1 MKNTNDIF
9 KKNPEKHD
17 FPAAKDYLELL
28 YDESKAAE
36 LIKKLNDSKT
46 IYKKCKDIFRAS
58 ELPLL
63 PPGNKYV
70 REDLQK
76 IKKGV
81 KLSPILLVR
90 GNNKLIIADG
100 YHRMCASY
108 SLNEDLEMP
117 CRLI

>member
-1 MKNTNDIF
+1 MKKSNAIF

-17 FPAAKDYLELL
+17 FPAAQDYLELL
-28 YDESKAAE
+28 YNEDKTVE
-36 LIKKLNDSKT
+36 LIKKLTESKT

-63 PPGNKYV
+63 PRENKYV

-76 IKKGV
+76 IKKGIP
-81 KLSPILLVR
+81 LSPVLLVR

-100 YHRMCASY
+100 YHRICASY
-108 SLNEDLEMP
+108 SLNEDLEIP
-117 CRLI
+117 CRLV

>member
-1 MKNTNDIF
+1 MKKSNAIF

-17 FPAAKDYLELL
+17 FPAAQDYLELL
-28 YDESKAAE
+28 YDEAKTAE
-36 LIKKLNDSKT
+36 LIKKLTESKT

-63 PPGNKYV
+63 PRENKYV

-76 IKKGV
+76 IKKGIP
-81 KLSPILLVR
+81 LSPVLLVR

-100 YHRMCASY
+100 YHRICASY
-108 SLNEDLEMP
+108 SLNEDLEIP
-117 CRLI
+117 CRLV

>member
-1 MKNTNDIF
+1 MKKTGTIF

-28 YDESKAAE
+28 YDDSTTASF
-36 LIKKLNDSKT
+36 IQKLTEAKT

-63 PPGNKYV
+63 PPENKYV

-76 IKKGV
+76 IKKGI

-90 GNNKLIIADG
+90 GTNKLIIADG
-100 YHRMCASY
+100 YHRICASY
-108 SLNEDLEMP
+108 SLNEDLEIP

>member
-1 MKNTNDIF
+1 MKKTNDIF

-17 FPAAKDYLELL
+17 FPAAQDYLELI
-28 YDESKAAE
+28 YDEQKTVE
-36 LIKKLNDSKT
+36 LIKKLTAAKT
-46 IYKKCKDIFRAS
+46 IYKKCKDVFRAS

-63 PPGNKYV
+63 PRENKYV
-70 REDLQK
+70 QEDLQK
-76 IKKGV
+76 VKKGI

-108 SLNEDLEMP
+108 LLNEDLELP